1 MVLEYLML
9 LPLYG
14 VVWWFFVD
22 IIVWMG
28 LGEEIGELG
37 LQYLPWLLLSY
48 PISDCSLAISKL
60 MWAEERGWTMTILEG
75 EVGGEMTVRWTG

>member
-14 VVWWFFVD
+14 VVWWYFVD

-37 LQYLPWLLLSY
+37 LQYPPWLLLSY
-48 PISDCSLAISKL
+48 PISDCSSAISEL
-60 MWAEERGWTMTILEG
+60 MWAEERGWTMTILDGAE
-75 EVGGEMTVRWTG
+75 RWEAR

>member
-14 VVWWFFVD
+14 VVWWCFVD

-37 LQYLPWLLLSY
+37 LQYPPWLLLSY
-48 PISDCSLAISKL
+48 PISDCSARRSPS
-60 MWAEERGWTMTILEG
+60 
-75 EVGGEMTVRWTG
+75 